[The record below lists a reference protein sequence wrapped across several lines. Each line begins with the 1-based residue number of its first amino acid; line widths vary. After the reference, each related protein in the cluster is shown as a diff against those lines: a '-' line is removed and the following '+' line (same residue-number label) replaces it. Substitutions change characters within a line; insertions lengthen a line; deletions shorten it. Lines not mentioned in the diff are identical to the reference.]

1 MQTNTK
7 DQVYAGFFVRLTAF
21 LVDMIIVNAALL
33 VIRIPMWILSLNSPD
48 NVLVRDFI
56 FQYSIVDIVCY
67 LLTVLYFTLLT
78 YYTGATLGKKLFQL
92 RVVSTE
98 DRKMTFFE
106 VLYRESI
113 GRFLSGVIMNLGYLL
128 ILAQKEHRGIHDL
141 LADTSVIYYH
151 EKKVY
156 VHTQMNY
163 RNMVPQPGYT
173 VPPQGGMN
181 PQSGNSVPS
190 QSGINPQSGSLVSPQ
205 GDINPQ
211 SGHSILSQGSM
222 SPPSGESAPRQRYE
236 TTEWGTGILAGDDI
250 CYSSG
255 TEFSAGDRGSR
266 KCRLDFL
273 KSLNKFENAC
283 QK

>member
-21 LVDMIIVNAALL
+21 LIDMIIVSVALA
-33 VIRIPMWILSLNSPD
+33 VI
-48 NVLVRDFI
+48 LVRNFV

-67 LLTVLYFTLLT
+67 LLTVLYFVLMT

-173 VPPQGGMN
+173 VPPQGN
-181 PQSGNSVPS
+181 ANSQTPQNADSN
-190 QSGINPQSGSLVSPQ
+190 
-205 GDINPQ
+205 
-211 SGHSILSQGSM
+211 SM
-222 SPPSGESAPRQRYE
+222 SPQSNANPPMAQEADSMPPQSKADMSTAVSQE
-236 TTEWGTGILAGDDI
+236 TAVQQKNDPT
-250 CYSSG
+250 
-255 TEFSAGDRGSR
+255 
-266 KCRLDFL
+266 DF
-273 KSLNKFENAC
+273 
-283 QK
+283 

>member
-173 VPPQGGMN
+173 VPPQGGMKS
-181 PQSGNSVPS
+181 QSGNMAPPQGSINPQGGNTMPLHGDMIS
-190 QSGINPQSGSLVSPQ
+190 QSGDSTPLQGSINSQSGNPMPPQGGMNSQSGESTLRQSGINPQSGNQVSSQEMTSAAAPVQSSPQ
-205 GDINPQ
+205 EP
-211 SGHSILSQGSM
+211 
-222 SPPSGESAPRQRYE
+222 
-236 TTEWGTGILAGDDI
+236 
-250 CYSSG
+250 
-255 TEFSAGDRGSR
+255 
-266 KCRLDFL
+266 
-273 KSLNKFENAC
+273 ENHANVD
-283 QK
+283 

>member
-48 NVLVRDFI
+48 NVWVRDFI

-173 VPPQGGMN
+173 VPPQGGMKPQSGSSVPPQGDMN
-181 PQSGNSVPS
+181 PQSGSSVSS
-190 QSGINPQSGSLVSPQ
+190 QGEINPQSGSSVPQQ

-211 SGHSILSQGSM
+211 SREQVSSQEMISSAAPVQS
-222 SPPSGESAPRQRYE
+222 SPQE
-236 TTEWGTGILAGDDI
+236 TEDHANVD
-250 CYSSG
+250 
-255 TEFSAGDRGSR
+255 
-266 KCRLDFL
+266 
-273 KSLNKFENAC
+273 
-283 QK
+283 

>member
-33 VIRIPMWILSLNSPD
+33 VIRIPIWILSLNSPD

-56 FQYSIVDIVCY
+56 FQYSITDIVCY

-106 VLYRESI
+106 VL
-113 GRFLSGVIMNLGYLL
+113 LSGVIMNLGYLL

-163 RNMVPQPGYT
+163 RNMVPQPGYI
-173 VPPQGGMN
+173 VPQQGGIN
-181 PQSGNSVPS
+181 QQNGNSLPQ
-190 QSGINPQSGSLVSPQ
+190 QS
-205 GDINPQ
+205 DINPQ
-211 SGHSILSQGSM
+211 SGDQVSSQEMTSAAAPVQ
-222 SPPSGESAPRQRYE
+222 SPP
-236 TTEWGTGILAGDDI
+236 
-250 CYSSG
+250 
-255 TEFSAGDRGSR
+255 
-266 KCRLDFL
+266 
-273 KSLNKFENAC
+273 
-283 QK
+283 QKPEDHANVD

>member
-33 VIRIPMWILSLNSPD
+33 VIRIPMWILTLNSPD

-56 FQYSIVDIVCY
+56 FQYSIIDIVCY

-173 VPPQGGMN
+173 VPPQGGIN
-181 PQSGNSVPS
+181 QQNGNSLPQ
-190 QSGINPQSGSLVSPQ
+190 QS
-205 GDINPQ
+205 DINPQ
-211 SGHSILSQGSM
+211 SGDQVSSQEMTSAAAPVQ
-222 SPPSGESAPRQRYE
+222 SPP
-236 TTEWGTGILAGDDI
+236 
-250 CYSSG
+250 
-255 TEFSAGDRGSR
+255 
-266 KCRLDFL
+266 
-273 KSLNKFENAC
+273 
-283 QK
+283 QKPEDHANVD

>member
-181 PQSGNSVPS
+181 PQSGSS
-190 QSGINPQSGSLVSPQ
+190 VSPQ

-211 SGHSILSQGSM
+211 SGNSILSQGSM
-222 SPPSGESAPRQRYE
+222 SPQSGESAPRQSD
-236 TTEWGTGILAGDDI
+236 INPQSGDQVFSQEMTSAAAPVQ
-250 CYSSG
+250 SSPQ
-255 TEFSAGDRGSR
+255 EHANVD
-266 KCRLDFL
+266 
-273 KSLNKFENAC
+273 
-283 QK
+283 

>member
-92 RVVSTE
+92 RVVSAE

-163 RNMVPQPGYT
+163 RNMVPQPGYA
-173 VPPQGGMN
+173 VPMQSGNPMSPQGGMN
-181 PQSGNSVPS
+181 PQSGSS
-190 QSGINPQSGSLVSPQ
+190 VSPQ
-205 GDINPQ
+205 EMTSAAAPVQSSPQ
-211 SGHSILSQGSM
+211 EPEDH
-222 SPPSGESAPRQRYE
+222 ANV
-236 TTEWGTGILAGDDI
+236 D
-250 CYSSG
+250 
-255 TEFSAGDRGSR
+255 
-266 KCRLDFL
+266 
-273 KSLNKFENAC
+273 
-283 QK
+283 

>member
-56 FQYSIVDIVCY
+56 FQYSIADIVCY

-173 VPPQGGMN
+173 VPPQSGAAPAMPN
-181 PQSGNSVPS
+181 PASPQSGAGPAAP
-190 QSGINPQSGSLVSPQ
+190 NPALPQ
-205 GDINPQ
+205 GENPATSQQ
-211 SGHSILSQGSM
+211 S
-222 SPPSGESAPRQRYE
+222 A
-236 TTEWGTGILAGDDI
+236 DD
-250 CYSSG
+250 
-255 TEFSAGDRGSR
+255 ANVD
-266 KCRLDFL
+266 
-273 KSLNKFENAC
+273 
-283 QK
+283 

>member
-21 LVDMIIVNAALL
+21 LIDMIIVSVALA
-33 VIRIPMWILSLNSPD
+33 VIRVPMWFVSLNNPD
-48 NVLVRDFI
+48 NVLVRNFI

-67 LLTVLYFTLLT
+67 LLTVLYFVLMT

-128 ILAQKEHRGIHDL
+128 ILAQKEHRGLHDL

-173 VPPQGGMN
+173 VPPQGN
-181 PQSGNSVPS
+181 ANSQTPQNVDSN
-190 QSGINPQSGSLVSPQ
+190 
-205 GDINPQ
+205 
-211 SGHSILSQGSM
+211 SM
-222 SPPSGESAPRQRYE
+222 SPQSNANPPMAQE
-236 TTEWGTGILAGDDI
+236 TDSMPPQSKADMSTAVSQETAVQQENDP
-250 CYSSG
+250 
-255 TEFSAGDRGSR
+255 T
-266 KCRLDFL
+266 DF
-273 KSLNKFENAC
+273 
-283 QK
+283 

>member
-56 FQYSIVDIVCY
+56 FQYSMVDIVCY

-92 RVVSTE
+92 RVVSVE

-181 PQSGNSVPS
+181 PQSGSSVP
-190 QSGINPQSGSLVSPQ
+190 PQKPEDHANV
-205 GDINPQ
+205 D
-211 SGHSILSQGSM
+211 
-222 SPPSGESAPRQRYE
+222 
-236 TTEWGTGILAGDDI
+236 
-250 CYSSG
+250 
-255 TEFSAGDRGSR
+255 
-266 KCRLDFL
+266 
-273 KSLNKFENAC
+273 
-283 QK
+283 

>member
-48 NVLVRDFI
+48 NVWVRDFI

-181 PQSGNSVPS
+181 S
-190 QSGINPQSGSLVSPQ
+190 QSGSSVPPQ

-211 SGHSILSQGSM
+211 SGNSIPPQGGMNSQ
-222 SPPSGESAPRQRYE
+222 SGNSVPRQS
-236 TTEWGTGILAGDDI
+236 DI
-250 CYSSG
+250 NPQSGNLVSSQEK
-255 TEFSAGDRGSR
+255 TSAAVPVQSSPQESEDHSNV
-266 KCRLDFL
+266 D
-273 KSLNKFENAC
+273 
-283 QK
+283 

>member
-21 LVDMIIVNAALL
+21 LIDMIIVSVALA
-33 VIRIPMWILSLNSPD
+33 VIRVPMWFVSLNNPD
-48 NVLVRDFI
+48 NVLVRNFI

-67 LLTVLYFTLLT
+67 LLTVLYFVLMT

-173 VPPQGGMN
+173 VPPQGTANLQTPQNADSNSMP
-181 PQSGNSVPS
+181 PQSNANPPMAQEADSMP
-190 QSGINPQSGSLVSPQ
+190 PQSKADMSMAVSQ
-205 GDINPQ
+205 
-211 SGHSILSQGSM
+211 
-222 SPPSGESAPRQRYE
+222 E
-236 TTEWGTGILAGDDI
+236 TAVQQ
-250 CYSSG
+250 
-255 TEFSAGDRGSR
+255 
-266 KCRLDFL
+266 
-273 KSLNKFENAC
+273 ENAMLLPMHVREERL
-283 QK
+283 

>member
-56 FQYSIVDIVCY
+56 FQYSMVDIVCY
-67 LLTVLYFTLLT
+67 LLMVLYFTLLT

-92 RVVSTE
+92 RVVSME

-181 PQSGNSVPS
+181 PQSGSLIPLQGDINPQSGNPMPPQGGMNPQSGSSVPS
-190 QSGINPQSGSLVSPQ
+190 QSGINPQSGSSVSPQ
-205 GDINPQ
+205 EMTSVAAPVQSSPQ
-211 SGHSILSQGSM
+211 EPEDHVNV
-222 SPPSGESAPRQRYE
+222 
-236 TTEWGTGILAGDDI
+236 D
-250 CYSSG
+250 
-255 TEFSAGDRGSR
+255 
-266 KCRLDFL
+266 
-273 KSLNKFENAC
+273 
-283 QK
+283 

>member
-56 FQYSIVDIVCY
+56 FQYSITDIVCY

-173 VPPQGGMN
+173 VPPQG
-181 PQSGNSVPS
+181 
-190 QSGINPQSGSLVSPQ
+190 
-205 GDINPQ
+205 DINPQ
-211 SGHSILSQGSM
+211 RGNTM
-222 SPPSGESAPRQRYE
+222 PP
-236 TTEWGTGILAGDDI
+236 
-250 CYSSG
+250 
-255 TEFSAGDRGSR
+255 
-266 KCRLDFL
+266 
-273 KSLNKFENAC
+273 
-283 QK
+283 QKPEEPEDHANVD

>member
-56 FQYSIVDIVCY
+56 FQYSMVDIVCY
-67 LLTVLYFTLLT
+67 LLMVLYFTLLT

-92 RVVSTE
+92 RVVSME
-98 DRKMTFFE
+98 DRKMTVFE

-163 RNMVPQPGYT
+163 RKMVPQPGYT
-173 VPPQGGMN
+173 VPPQGGMK
-181 PQSGNSVPS
+181 PQSGEQVSS
-190 QSGINPQSGSLVSPQ
+190 QEMTSATAPVQSSPQ
-205 GDINPQ
+205 
-211 SGHSILSQGSM
+211 
-222 SPPSGESAPRQRYE
+222 E
-236 TTEWGTGILAGDDI
+236 TEDHANVD
-250 CYSSG
+250 
-255 TEFSAGDRGSR
+255 
-266 KCRLDFL
+266 
-273 KSLNKFENAC
+273 
-283 QK
+283 

>member
-21 LVDMIIVNAALL
+21 LIDMIIVSVALA
-33 VIRIPMWILSLNSPD
+33 VIRVPMWFVSLNNPD
-48 NVLVRDFI
+48 NVLVRNFI

-67 LLTVLYFTLLT
+67 LLTVLYFVLMT

-173 VPPQGGMN
+173 VPPQGMRIHRHRRM
-181 PQSGNSVPS
+181 QTATACHHRVMRIHRWHRR
-190 QSGINPQSGSLVSPQ
+190 QTACHRRAKRICRRRC
-205 GDINPQ
+205 
-211 SGHSILSQGSM
+211 HR
-222 SPPSGESAPRQRYE
+222 RQR
-236 TTEWGTGILAGDDI
+236 
-250 CYSSG
+250 
-255 TEFSAGDRGSR
+255 FSR
-266 KCRLDFL
+266 KTIRQIF
-273 KSLNKFENAC
+273 KVIE
-283 QK
+283 

>member
-92 RVVSTE
+92 RVVSAE

-173 VPPQGGMN
+173 VPMQSGNPMPPQGGMN
-181 PQSGNSVPS
+181 PQSGSSVP
-190 QSGINPQSGSLVSPQ
+190 PQ

-211 SGHSILSQGSM
+211 SGEQVSSQEMTSAAAPVQS
-222 SPPSGESAPRQRYE
+222 SPQEPEDHANV
-236 TTEWGTGILAGDDI
+236 D
-250 CYSSG
+250 
-255 TEFSAGDRGSR
+255 
-266 KCRLDFL
+266 
-273 KSLNKFENAC
+273 
-283 QK
+283 

>member
-56 FQYSIVDIVCY
+56 FQYSIIDIVCY

-98 DRKMTFFE
+98 ERKMTFFE

-163 RNMVPQPGYT
+163 RNMVPQPGH
-173 VPPQGGMN
+173 
-181 PQSGNSVPS
+181 
-190 QSGINPQSGSLVSPQ
+190 LKK
-205 GDINPQ
+205 
-211 SGHSILSQGSM
+211 
-222 SPPSGESAPRQRYE
+222 R
-236 TTEWGTGILAGDDI
+236 
-250 CYSSG
+250 
-255 TEFSAGDRGSR
+255 
-266 KCRLDFL
+266 
-273 KSLNKFENAC
+273 KSLR
-283 QK
+283 

>member
-7 DQVYAGFFVRLTAF
+7 DRVYAGFFVRLTAF

-33 VIRIPMWILSLNSPD
+33 VVHIPIWVLSLKSPD

-56 FQYSIVDIVCY
+56 FQYSIADIVCY
-67 LLTVLYFTLLT
+67 LLTVLYFVLLT

-106 VLYRESI
+106 VVYRESI
-113 GRFLSGVIMNLGYLL
+113 GRFLCGVIMNLGYLL

-163 RNMVPQPGYT
+163 RNMVQQPGYT
-173 VPPQGGMN
+173 VPPQGGMR
-181 PQSGNSVPS
+181 PQGANMQPS
-190 QSGINPQSGSLVSPQ
+190 QGGINLQGVNMQPPQGGINPQGVNMQSPQREMRPQGVNMQSPQ
-205 GDINPQ
+205 GEMRPQGVNMQPPQGEITPQ
-211 SGHSILSQGSM
+211 SEEIGTSQK
-222 SPPSGESAPRQRYE
+222 
-236 TTEWGTGILAGDDI
+236 TE
-250 CYSSG
+250 
-255 TEFSAGDRGSR
+255 
-266 KCRLDFL
+266 
-273 KSLNKFENAC
+273 NK
-283 QK
+283 QL

>member
-7 DQVYAGFFVRLTAF
+7 DRVYAGFFVRLTAF

-33 VIRIPMWILSLNSPD
+33 VVHIPIWVLSLKSPD

-56 FQYSIVDIVCY
+56 FQYSIADIVCY
-67 LLTVLYFTLLT
+67 LLTVLYFVLLT

-98 DRKMTFFE
+98 NRKMTFFE
-106 VLYRESI
+106 VVYRESI
-113 GRFLSGVIMNLGYLL
+113 GRFLCGVIMNLGYLL

-163 RNMVPQPGYT
+163 RNMVQQPGYT
-173 VPPQGGMN
+173 VPPQGGM
-181 PQSGNSVPS
+181 
-190 QSGINPQSGSLVSPQ
+190 SPQ
-205 GDINPQ
+205 GANMQPPQGGIRPQGANIQPPQGEMRPQGANMQPPQGGMSPQGVNMQPPQGGMRPQGVNMQPPQGGMSPQGVNMQPPQGEITPQ
-211 SGHSILSQGSM
+211 SEEIGTSQK
-222 SPPSGESAPRQRYE
+222 
-236 TTEWGTGILAGDDI
+236 TE
-250 CYSSG
+250 
-255 TEFSAGDRGSR
+255 
-266 KCRLDFL
+266 
-273 KSLNKFENAC
+273 NK
-283 QK
+283 QL

>member
-21 LVDMIIVNAALL
+21 LIDMIIVSVALA
-33 VIRIPMWILSLNSPD
+33 VIRVPMWFVSLNNPD
-48 NVLVRDFI
+48 NVLVRNFI

-67 LLTVLYFTLLT
+67 LLTVLYFVLMT

-173 VPPQGGMN
+173 VPPQGTAN
-181 PQSGNSVPS
+181 LQTPQNADSN
-190 QSGINPQSGSLVSPQ
+190 
-205 GDINPQ
+205 
-211 SGHSILSQGSM
+211 SM
-222 SPPSGESAPRQRYE
+222 SPQSNANPPMAQEADSMPPQSKADMSTAVSQE
-236 TTEWGTGILAGDDI
+236 TAVQQKNDPT
-250 CYSSG
+250 
-255 TEFSAGDRGSR
+255 
-266 KCRLDFL
+266 DF
-273 KSLNKFENAC
+273 
-283 QK
+283 